1 MSSEFF
7 KSVLQQEFATIDGK
21 FKGKL
26 PVFYYDNT
34 SMTAIYTAS
43 TTKVRQYLPLKEMH
57 PVEVFPGRCLVG
69 FSAFEYR
76 KTDIDPYNEFS
87 ISIII
92 SFGKKTL
99 PGLGLIPQI
108 LKRNFT
114 AYVWHL
120 PVTTEIA
127 RYGGVELYGYPKFI
141 ADIKFT
147 RKESEL
153 ECTLSEKGKHI
164 LTLTGKKLPV
174 KKGKVMRFR
183 TYSVKDR
190 IPLVANIYTNP
201 IEFSETRA
209 PDAAR
214 LEIGNEHPI
223 TKELKSIELSNK
235 PLTYQYI
242 PKNEVILFAP
252 RNLIDD

>member
-1 MSSEFF
+1 MNTKFFEGIVQHEFN
-7 KSVLQQEFATIDGK
+7 SPDGK
-21 FKGKL
+21 FKGKI

-43 TTKVRQYLPLKEMH
+43 TSKVRRFLPHHKMR
-57 PVEVFPGRCLVG
+57 PVEVFPGRCLIG

-92 SFGKKTL
+92 TFEKTSI
-99 PGLGLIPQI
+99 PGISILNQM
-108 LKRNFT
+108 LKRTFT
-114 AYVWHL
+114 AYIWHL

-141 ADIKFT
+141 ADIKF
-147 RKESEL
+147 KNHPDAL

-164 LTLTGKKLPV
+164 LTLKGKKLSV
-174 KKGKVMRFR
+174 KQGKIMKFR
-183 TYSVKDR
+183 TYSIKNG

-201 IEFSETRA
+201 VKYAESMKKDTATLTIGSEH
-209 PDAAR
+209 
-214 LEIGNEHPI
+214 EIC
-223 TKELKSIELSNK
+223 KELHEIELSKN
-235 PLTYQYI
+235 PLFYQFI
-242 PKNEVILFAP
+242 PENQVILFP
-252 RNLIDD
+252 PKNLMDD